1 MKAEDT
7 FQSRHPLIALAIP
20 SVIASTY
27 FALCLASIR
36 IPPLIGV
43 IPELPQIGIFT
54 AYPALFI
61 WRIIQII
68 KCQQT
73 KPMTALLVFLAA
85 IESAGLFVILFMIS
99 FIALIGVPI
108 NPG

>member
-1 MKAEDT
+1 MEAEDT

-20 SVIASTY
+20 SVIASSY

-61 WRIIQII
+61 WRIIQVI

-73 KPMTALLVFLAA
+73 KPMMAFLLVLAA
-85 IESAGLFVILFMIS
+85 IESAGLFVILFLIS
-99 FIALIGVPI
+99 FVAILGGPI